1 MPNAED
7 GRAIQ
12 AVLVDHGLTAI
23 RQASRHH
30 TRDVRALVVEVLD
43 DDQLAQ
49 LGQVSATLLAALRA
63 QEPRRG

>member
-12 AVLVDHGLTAI
+12 AVLADHGLTAI

-43 DDQLAQ
+43 DD
-49 LGQVSATLLAALRA
+49 
-63 QEPRRG
+63 